1 MEVDYINNGKYKIGD
16 KVVVVAPKDERS
28 TAGTYEWV
36 DSMDKFIGKEF
47 TITKVEKNYYNL
59 DDDDEGWNWNYDE
72 PWLIPAEPE
81 PQLDIP
87 DLSVLG
93 L

>member
-1 MEVDYINNGKYKIGD
+1 MEVDYINNGEYKIGD
-16 KVVVVAPKDERS
+16 KVVVVAPKGEWS
-28 TAGTYEWV
+28 TDGTYGWAT
-36 DSMDKFIGKEF
+36 SMNKFIGKEF
-47 TITKVEKNYYNL
+47 TITNVGKNYYNL
-59 DDDDEGWNWNYDE
+59 DDDDGYWNYDE

-81 PQLDIP
+81 SQLGIP